1 MKKRIFSSTLLTV
14 ILFSGCGSSNKSES
28 TEVLSGVCNHSGKQG
43 EAQYVDIGENIYE
56 SGMIFGGNGTKM
68 YLDFETMEK
77 TVLCSRPN
85 CDHNTSECTAK
96 IIGDTPIIYGDHIYY
111 FDVSDGVNETS
122 DGDEFYID
130 SKLKKIS
137 LSASETETVSEFTDC
152 EPREYDGCVIFD
164 DTLYFCGD
172 DMNPTKDPYGGIT
185 YANGGGTH
193 YLCSIDLDSGKYINY
208 GSIYDGDKQYEGAA
222 NSSTAKI
229 LGYYDSRLFIQYSFM
244 KEKDGIEKIESGI
257 DARDVFTVLNFEF
270 DTATKTLKE
279 SELPPPSYMDDDT
292 YVYSNYPENSSVVI
306 DKGKTYNIDG
316 VDVDLIG
323 RSFNGKLFMYDCW
336 YDITDG
342 SKHSLGEYE
351 NWEILT
357 VYDDCYIMISDN
369 RSKFVKLTEDELLA
383 LDD

>member
-1 MKKRIFSSTLLTV
+1 MKKVLVFISAALMLC
-14 ILFSGCGSSNKSES
+14 SGCSKTENSSEKHKENDHLYISN
-28 TEVLSGVCNHSGKQG
+28 V
-43 EAQYVDIGENIYE
+43 YNIYE
-56 SGMIFGGNGTKM
+56 NGFILNLDPKM
-68 YLDFETMEK
+68 YIDFETMEK
-77 TVLCSRPN
+77 TVFCTKPN
-85 CDHNTSECTAK
+85 CTHKTKDCIEKAVGETPILYGDYIYFFDSNNGDVRETPDGNEFYMDSMLKCVSMTTSEMEE
-96 IIGDTPIIYGDHIYY
+96 IVY
-111 FDVSDGVNETS
+111 FDDCIPEYGYE
-122 DGDEFYID
+122 GRFIID
-130 SKLKKIS
+130 N
-137 LSASETETVSEFTDC
+137 
-152 EPREYDGCVIFD
+152 
-164 DTLYFCGD
+164 TLYFSGY
-172 DMNPTKDPYGGIT
+172 DPEPVPDEYGNFFYGS
-185 YANGGGTH
+185 AGGTH
-193 YLCSIDLDSGKYINY
+193 FLCSIDLDTGKYTNY

>member
-1 MKKRIFSSTLLTV
+1 MKKRILSSTFLAV

-208 GSIYDGDKQYEGAA
+208 GSIYDDDKQYEAA
-222 NSSTAKI
+222 DFTSTAHITGYFNSKI
-229 LGYYDSRLFIQYSFM
+229 YIQYSFM
-244 KEKDGIEKIESGI
+244 KEYIESTDI
-257 DARDVFTVLNFEF
+257 DTRDKFTILNFEF
-270 DTATKTLKE
+270 DTVSKE
-279 SELPPPSYMDDDT
+279 IKMSDYPTGSFMDSDT
-292 YVYSNYPENSSVVI
+292 YVYSNYPELSTTIMDNGKQYTV
-306 DKGKTYNIDG
+306 KGADSNF
-316 VDVDLIG
+316 IG
-323 RSFNGKLFMYDCW
+323 KYFNGKLFIWNQW
-336 YDITDG
+336 YDVSDG
-342 SKHSLGEYE
+342 TLHFLG
-351 NWEILT
+351 
-357 VYDDCYIMISDN
+357 DDM
-369 RSKFVKLTEDELLA
+369 KFVTMYNDYYILANLSGTEFFKFTEEELLA